1 MAVNYRYSTLIVA
14 LVFSLSGT
22 ACMLP
27 PPQPPTSAQAQR
39 ARIPLPTQQTYVL
52 ASGDEIE
59 VGFFRTPELN
69 TREIIRPD
77 GGISLLGLSNPR
89 GREVQAANLTVHQL
103 RDELRV
109 VYRSELKDPDISV
122 VVRTFGSNHVY
133 VTGEVG
139 KPGVVP
145 LAGPMTALQAVLASE
160 GFKSTSLPTEV
171 LLIRPTGAGKA
182 SWQLLNLNKALG
194 AADFSDDVALAPHDI
209 IYVPR
214 SHIGNI
220 DEFVDV
226 YIRRLLPFQ
235 PSIQTPVL

>member
-1 MAVNYRYSTLIVA
+1 MAVTRRSPILLCA
-14 LVFSLSGT
+14 LAVGLAAT
-22 ACMLP
+22 ACALP
-27 PPQPPTSAQAQR
+27 PPEPPTSAQAQR
-39 ARIPLPTQQTYVL
+39 TRIPLPTDQTYVL
-52 ASGDEIE
+52 AAGDEIE

-77 GGISLLGLSNPR
+77 GGISLLGLSDPR
-89 GREVQAANLTVHQL
+89 AREVQAANLTVHQL
-103 RDELRV
+103 RDELKAA
-109 VYRSELKDPDISV
+109 YRAELKNPDISV

-139 KPGVVP
+139 KPGTVP

-160 GFKSTSLPTEV
+160 GFKSTARPTEV

-182 SWQLLNLNKALG
+182 SWQLLNLGKVLG
-194 AADFSDDVALAPHDI
+194 KADFSDDVPLAPHDI

-214 SHIGNI
+214 SHIGNV